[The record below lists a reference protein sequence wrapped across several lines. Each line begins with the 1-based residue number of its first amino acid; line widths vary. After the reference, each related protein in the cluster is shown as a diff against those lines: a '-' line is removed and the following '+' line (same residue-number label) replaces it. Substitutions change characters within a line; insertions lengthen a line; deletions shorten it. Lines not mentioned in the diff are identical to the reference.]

1 MMWAEWIQWFHL
13 GEAGWYV
20 LLTSILGTVIVIIE
34 LFSLKNRRRRA
45 YQTLIR
51 EARARRSEMNLL
63 ID

>member
-1 MMWAEWIQWFHL
+1 MWTQVLTFLQL
-13 GEAGWYV
+13 GEAGWFV
-20 LLTSILGTVIVIIE
+20 LLTLILGVVLVIVE

-51 EARARRSEMNLL
+51 EARARRSEMNLM

>member
-1 MMWAEWIQWFHL
+1 MWLDLVNVLHL

-20 LLTSILGTVIVIIE
+20 LLTSILAVTIVIIE

-51 EARARRSEMNLL
+51 EARARRSAMNLL
-63 ID
+63 FD

>member
-1 MMWAEWIQWFHL
+1 MSELIELLHL

-20 LLTSILGTVIVIIE
+20 LLTTILGIVLVIIE

>member
-1 MMWAEWIQWFHL
+1 MMELVNFLHL

-20 LLTSILGTVIVIIE
+20 LLTSILGITVVIIE

>member
-1 MMWAEWIQWFHL
+1 MWLDLVNVLHL

-20 LLTSILGTVIVIIE
+20 LLTSILAVTIVIIE